1 MQGQTPRLS
10 VAILAHNE
18 AGELAALLEALT
30 FADEIVVADAESTDD
45 TAVVARRAGGRVV
58 PVKNDFNLNVN
69 KTAAINACR
78 GEWII
83 LLDPDESVTPELAAA
98 VEAAVADGAA
108 PYVAYEFPRLN
119 NFFGKYLRHGGAY
132 PDYQLRLFRRG
143 RARFRCMSVH
153 ERLDV
158 DGPVGRLAAPLYHNT
173 YPTVADYLRKLPLYV
188 AAGADHLERRGRRPG
203 PAADLWYFMLRPAVR
218 FWRRYLFKLGFLDGW
233 AGFVAC
239 VLDAAQGVLTYYA
252 FRGGRGS
259 RGF

>member
-1 MQGQTPRLS
+1 MQGQTPRLA

-18 AGELAALLEALT
+18 AGELAALLETVA

-45 TAVVARRAGGRVV
+45 TAAVARRAGAQVV

-69 KTAAINACR
+69 KTAAVNACR
-78 GEWII
+78 GEWV
-83 LLDPDESVTPELAAA
+83 LSLDPDESVTPELAAA
-98 VEAAVADGAA
+98 VEAAVAGGA

-119 NFFGKYLRHGGAY
+119 NYFGKYLRHGGAY

-158 DGPVGRLAAPLYHNT
+158 DGPVGRLEAPLYHNT

-188 AAGADHLERRGRRPG
+188 AAGADYLARRGLRPG
-203 PAADLWYFMLRPAVR
+203 LAADLRHFLLRPPYR
-218 FWRRYLFKLGFLDGW
+218 FWGRYLFKLGFLDGW
-233 AGFVAC
+233 AGFLAC
-239 VLDAAQGVLTYYA
+239 FLDAAQGILTYYE
-252 FRGGRGS
+252 FRARRGRP
-259 RGF
+259 GF